1 MKKFTKVAISL
12 TFIFS
17 MGIAVPAQAAIYA
30 ANNYSSSCGSNI
42 PLRSY
47 VNASSI
53 QAAASTPINTNTTTN
68 TGANPTITP
77 PVTSQATP
85 SAGSSV
91 ISLKPYSLSYP
102 TTNTAPSAPAP
113 APAPAP
119 TPSPAPGTPSS
130 VPAPAPT
137 PTPIPTP
144 TPTPVPTTPTSS
156 KTIPAATSISTQEQ
170 QMIDEI
176 NKERANVGL
185 APLKVDLRLVGV
197 AQVKANDMKTNGY
210 FSHTSPT
217 YGSPYDMMKMA
228 GIQYYSAGENIARN
242 ISVDAAMSA
251 FMSSSGHKANI
262 LNANYTH
269 VGVGIVYSSSG
280 TYFVQEFAGE

>member
-1 MKKFTKVAISL
+1 MKKFSKVAISL

-30 ANNYSSSCGSNI
+30 ANNYSSSSGYSI

-47 VNASSI
+47 VYTSPT
-53 QAAASTPINTNTTTN
+53 QAAASTPTNTTTN
-68 TGANPTITP
+68 TGANTTITP
-77 PVTSQATP
+77 PVASQATP

-91 ISLKPYSLSYP
+91 ISLKPYFLSYP
-102 TTNTAPSAPAP
+102 TTNTTPSTPAPAPAPSPTPGTPVP

-119 TPSPAPGTPSS
+119 TPA
-130 VPAPAPT
+130 
-137 PTPIPTP
+137 
-144 TPTPVPTTPTSS
+144 PTTPTSS

-242 ISVDAAMSA
+242 ISVDAAMAA

-280 TYFVQEFAGE
+280 TYFVQEFARE